1 MLIASLI
8 RYVLSEELAGGG
20 KMLRDEH
27 KPAAKQLFAPVFLEV
42 VDALRELVEL
52 PLDSETWS
60 PDQQEDFKRFRYAVG
75 DAIFD
80 SCKVAGS
87 VHVIDRLYARLQAT
101 LPAFQADPNA
111 HWRVVEGCI
120 YCLRQSISSNDP
132 TFFSAGSVADVL
144 RLLPSLPPVGTLQS
158 TAIRTVGTYAAW
170 LHRNP
175 SLLPPLLTFVS
186 NGLTSQATAAA
197 AAQALKH
204 MCESCAENLAE
215 QATMSQLI
223 SVYQGTLPLE
233 LPTADRVDI
242 ITALSSCVS
251 QMPVAH
257 MLGAMQLIAQPLVSQ
272 LRVLLQ
278 SDSAQ
283 SQDLAVLLEQL
294 CALLR
299 GVHPQSGQGHP
310 LAESE
315 LDAVGGHPSVQ
326 LLQGVWDVLDAIFVR
341 HATSSNAMEKLCR
354 CYKHTARTA
363 GDSFRL
369 LVPPL
374 IRQMTTWF
382 ERQPHSCFLYMVNVC
397 LSAFGHGRRSNELL
411 ALFAEAFRR
420 MTIACF
426 QLLWGPSGN
435 WAGLVDNPDVVDDLF
450 ELCGKVLRY
459 QPSMLLET
467 DQLSNTF
474 ACACAALHLHHREAG
489 RSALRFFENL
499 VDLLVRPDRGTE
511 PLSDNALGALRQL
524 LGSNG
529 GQLVKALVEAIAGR
543 LPPQRIR
550 LVAPLMRQ
558 LILVDPTMVRPW
570 ARAPALACT
579 RSPRRLARGLE
590 PRPLHAH
597 AHHGAPLFPTGA
609 PVGAGGGERSA
620 GGDACR
626 RRRLRRGRLLGR
638 GAAGGRGDCID
649 GWSEA
654 TGRRACA
661 RRGHTYLCRRLGG
674 VWRGMPAQA
683 IRRVS
688 GLGGGPRPRDC
699 RRPATRSVK
708 PRAHTA
714 APARREAR
722 EIMAA
727 AAERT
732 TRGESRTEGLA
743 SSYPF
748 ILERISSDVTEA
760 DSGIFVLSR
769 GRGTGTY

>member
-459 QPSMLLET
+459 QPAMLLET

-597 AHHGAPLFPTGA
+597 AHHGAP
-609 PVGAGGGERSA
+609 PVGSSPGPCMHTLTTAPPSSPQVRPWAQAAVSALPAETHADAAVFVEAAFSAEALREVAETASTDGQRRPVDERARDEAIRTFVAASEAFGEACRSKRSA
-620 GGDACR
+620 
-626 RRRLRRGRLLGR
+626 
-638 GAAGGRGDCID
+638 
-649 GWSEA
+649 
-654 TGRRACA
+654 
-661 RRGHTYLCRRLGG
+661 
-674 VWRGMPAQA
+674 V
-683 IRRVS
+683 
-688 GLGGGPRPRDC
+688 
-699 RRPATRSVK
+699 
-708 PRAHTA
+708 
-714 APARREAR
+714 
-722 EIMAA
+722 
-727 AAERT
+727 
-732 TRGESRTEGLA
+732 
-743 SSYPF
+743 
-748 ILERISSDVTEA
+748 
-760 DSGIFVLSR
+760 
-769 GRGTGTY
+769 

>member
-1 MLIASLI
+1 MASLI

-20 KMLRDEH
+20 KMLPDEH

-101 LPAFQADPNA
+101 LPSFQADPNA

-132 TFFSAGSVADVL
+132 TFFSAGGVADVL

-158 TAIRTVGTYAAW
+158 TAIRTVGTYAQW

-223 SVYQGTLPLE
+223 SVYQGTLALE

-242 ITALSSCVS
+242 LTALSSCVS

-257 MLGAMQLIAQPLVSQ
+257 MLGAMQLIAQPLISQ
-272 LRVLLQ
+272 LRILLQ
-278 SDSAQ
+278 SDTASAQ
-283 SQDLAVLLEQL
+283 DVAVLLEQL

-310 LAESE
+310 LAEAE

-397 LSAFGHGRRSNELL
+397 LSAFGHGHRSNELL

-435 WAGLVDNPDVVDDLF
+435 WAGLVDHPDIVDDLF

-459 QPSMLLET
+459 QPAMLLET
-467 DQLSNTF
+467 DQLSNTY

-511 PLSDNALGALRQL
+511 PLSDNALAALRQL

-570 ARAPALACT
+570 ARAQA
-579 RSPRRLARGLE
+579 
-590 PRPLHAH
+590 LHAY
-597 AHHGAPLFPTGA
+597 AHHGASLWLEPTPLHAYAHHGASLFPTGA
-609 PVGAGGGERSA
+609 PVGSGGDERSA
-620 GGDACR
+620 RGDACR

-638 GAAGGRGDCID
+638 GAA
-649 GWSEA
+649 
-654 TGRRACA
+654 
-661 RRGHTYLCRRLGG
+661 
-674 VWRGMPAQA
+674 
-683 IRRVS
+683 
-688 GLGGGPRPRDC
+688 
-699 RRPATRSVK
+699 
-708 PRAHTA
+708 
-714 APARREAR
+714 
-722 EIMAA
+722 
-727 AAERT
+727 
-732 TRGESRTEGLA
+732 
-743 SSYPF
+743 
-748 ILERISSDVTEA
+748 
-760 DSGIFVLSR
+760 R
-769 GRGTGTY
+769 GR